1 MTQDGAAAT
10 ARGGSNR
17 ANAGAS
23 KDDRQRQRAARGIRS
38 RAAGGAIDRPSPP
51 RRRRPALA
59 ALAVLLIVGGAALA
73 GLLALRL
80 DSREY
85 VLVVGQDMAI
95 GQEFTTAN
103 LLRKRVASEG
113 DMLIREADADRV
125 LGGYARSA
133 LRAGQFLDE
142 TMVSQEPPMPAELV
156 EVGIPLVSTNVPP
169 GLRAGDEVRL
179 IRVGDTSVPA
189 VPLAT
194 GLVIATNTT
203 GGGDDLTGG
212 AEAKLATI
220 VVPADA
226 ADSVV
231 DASANNR
238 LGVALVGRGNS
249 LEDVSLTT
257 LEPSS

>member
-10 ARGGSNR
+10 ATGGST
-17 ANAGAS
+17 GGSS

-38 RAAGGAIDRPSPP
+38 RAAASGPTDRPTPP

-95 GQEFTTAN
+95 GQEFTTDN

-113 DMLIREADADRV
+113 DMLIREADADQV
-125 LGGYARSA
+125 IGAYARSA

-142 TMVSQEPPMPAELV
+142 TMVDRNPPVPDDLV
-156 EVGIPLVSTNVPP
+156 QVGIPLVSTNVPP

-179 IRVGDTSVPA
+179 IRVGETSVA
-189 VPLAT
+189 AEPLAT
-194 GLVIATNTT
+194 GLVTATDTA
-203 GGGDDLTGG
+203 GGGDDIAGG
-212 AEAKLATI
+212 SAARLATI

-226 ADSVV
+226 ADGVV
-231 DASANNR
+231 DAAATNR
-238 LGVALVGRGNS
+238 LGVALIGRGAS
-249 LEDVSLTT
+249 LEDVTLTI
-257 LEPSS
+257 LESSS